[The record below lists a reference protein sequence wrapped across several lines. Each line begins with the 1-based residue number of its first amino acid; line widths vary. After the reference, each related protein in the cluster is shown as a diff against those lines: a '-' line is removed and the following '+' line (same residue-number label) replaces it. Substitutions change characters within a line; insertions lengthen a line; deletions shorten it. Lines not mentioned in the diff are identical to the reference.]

1 MSSYSEGREIE
12 YTDERKSGI
21 ILLGGIGIVRTGVT
35 GPVTEP
41 EDRGAL

>member
-1 MSSYSEGREIE
+1 MSSYSEGMEIE

-21 ILLGGIGIVRTGVT
+21 ILLGGIVRTGVT